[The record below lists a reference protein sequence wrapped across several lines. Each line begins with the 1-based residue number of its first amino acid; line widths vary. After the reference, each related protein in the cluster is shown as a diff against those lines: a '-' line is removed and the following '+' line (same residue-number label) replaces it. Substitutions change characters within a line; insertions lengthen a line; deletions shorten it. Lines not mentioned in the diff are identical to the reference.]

1 PQRLDPLQSE
11 VLQSRAPPSGEICA
25 KETAAAAAG
34 KALRGG
40 RSSSTSNL
48 LREISQRVQQE
59 GMLPKLA
66 GSSPANL
73 SGARPI
79 HMEGMLPKLVGS
91 SPANLSGARP
101 IHMGMLGKSFFVR
114 KLSSMTRKVLEG
126 PPYHSPESVIRHLNE
141 RINTIESYAA
151 LSRRLCFAAL
161 MTLVAGGVMVSPLLL
176 DYLRLKKIEDE
187 VRELRASVAEA
198 QVRSHNLDIAL
209 HGT

>member
-1 PQRLDPLQSE
+1 LNGSTLRKK
-11 VLQSRAPPSGEICA
+11 LQSRAPPSGEVICA
-25 KETAAAAAG
+25 KEKAAMAMAAAAAG
-34 KALRGG
+34 KVLRGG
-40 RSSSTSNL
+40 RSSSASNL
-48 LREISQRVQQE
+48 LREISQRVPQE

-66 GSSPANL
+66 
-73 SGARPI
+73 
-79 HMEGMLPKLVGS
+79 GS

-114 KLSSMTRKVLEG
+114 KLSSMTRKVPEG
-126 PPYHSPESVIRHLNE
+126 PPHHSPESVIRHLNE

-187 VRELRASVAEA
+187 VRELRSSVDEA
-198 QVRSHNLDIAL
+198 QVRSRNLDIAL

>member
-66 GSSPANL
+66 
-73 SGARPI
+73 
-79 HMEGMLPKLVGS
+79 GS

>member
-114 KLSSMTRKVLEG
+114 KLSSMTRK
-126 PPYHSPESVIRHLNE
+126 PESVIRHLNE